1 MLEATHDLEKVI
13 SRSAARYDHVF
24 IDCPPSMQSSQ
35 THAALEICDI
45 ALIPVQPSPFDLWS
59 TVNIDKAIEQARQV
73 NRDLRAMLVINQ
85 LEPRKRL
92 SKVIRRGLS
101 EIDLDAAETMIKR
114 REIYRVSALEGK
126 SVSQMGRKG
135 VAASQEIKD
144 LINEVMFV

>member
-1 MLEATHDLEKVI
+1 
-13 SRSAARYDHVF
+13 
-24 IDCPPSMQSSQ
+24 
-35 THAALEICDI
+35 
-45 ALIPVQPSPFDLWS
+45 
-59 TVNIDKAIEQARQV
+59 
-73 NRDLRAMLVINQ
+73 MLVINQ